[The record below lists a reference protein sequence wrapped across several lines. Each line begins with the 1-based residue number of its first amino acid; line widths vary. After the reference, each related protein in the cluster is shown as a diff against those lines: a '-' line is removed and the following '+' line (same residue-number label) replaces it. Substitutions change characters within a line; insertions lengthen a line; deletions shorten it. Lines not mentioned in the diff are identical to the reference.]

1 MPNRTTINMEEARRG
16 IYIDFEGTAVDAPSF
31 LGATWVDGD
40 AQNFVQYVLEEAL
53 WPAAQA
59 KEQCRVSKWGGLKEI
74 KELSEREERLIFA
87 WSTHESVD
95 LKKYA
100 PDGEWFS
107 SNVIN
112 AIPIAKKWRKEFHPH
127 VVFKKDPKQPMLGKN
142 RLDRYLK
149 LIGYDVPP
157 MHGPGN
163 SAKRIKYV
171 RDMLKRKDG
180 DFSAL
185 TPTAKRK
192 WTNALKHNW
201 HDCDGMRKLLI
212 TIAQESS

>member
-40 AQNFVQYVLEEAL
+40 TQHFVQYVLEEAL

-59 KEQCRVSKWGGLKEI
+59 KEKCRVSKWEDLKEI
-74 KELSEREERLIFA
+74 KKLSEREGRLIFA
-87 WSTHESVD
+87 WSTHEAVD
-95 LKKYA
+95 LEKYA

-112 AIPIAKKWRKEFHPH
+112 AIPIAKKWKREFYPN
-127 VVFKKDPKQPMLGKN
+127 VTFPRDPNRPMRGRN
-142 RLDRYLK
+142 RLDRYLE
-149 LIGYDVPP
+149 LIRYDVPSIL
-157 MHGPGN
+157 GPGN
-163 SAKRIKYV
+163 SAKRIRDV
-171 RDMLKRKDG
+171 RNMLNNKGG
-180 DFSAL
+180 DYSAL
-185 TPTAKRK
+185 TSTAKGK
-192 WTNALKHNW
+192 WTKALNHNW

-212 TIAQESS
+212 AIAQEST